1 LINLSHGSAKQV
13 SRHSSA
19 GAPVLRAVALGLLFV
34 VVGCAQMQGPAP
46 IEKRKVQSSKSADQ
60 RTADGRLL
68 SELPPAPAG
77 FYRVKRGDTLIG
89 ISLEH
94 GVDWRELAAWNK
106 IENPNLIDVGQLL
119 RVKDPNAPGPVASAQ
134 SNLTQTQPI
143 SPSSGIQI
151 RPIEG
156 QATSPS
162 STPAPV
168 ASAAPPPGTTP
179 PPSGSSPAES
189 SSAAAAG
196 SLNWGWPANGQVITN
211 FTEGGSKGIAL
222 AGAQGE
228 AIYAAEQGRVVYS
241 GNGLRGYG
249 NLVIVKHPEDFITA
263 YAHNRS
269 IMVKEGQTVKRGQKI
284 AELGMTDADRPMLHF
299 EVRRGGKPID
309 PMTVLPSR

>member
-1 LINLSHGSAKQV
+1 
-13 SRHSSA
+13 
-19 GAPVLRAVALGLLFV
+19 
-34 VVGCAQMQGPAP
+34 MQGPAP

-77 FYRVKRGDTLIG
+77 FYRVKRGDTLIS

-106 IENPNLIDVGQLL
+106 IENANLIDVGQLL
-119 RVKDPNAPGPVASAQ
+119 RVKDPNAPDPVASAQ

-162 STPAPV
+162 STPGPV
-168 ASAAPPPGTTP
+168 ASAAPPPGTATAP
-179 PPSGSSPAES
+179 GSSPAES
-189 SSAAAAG
+189 SSATAAG

>member
-1 LINLSHGSAKQV
+1 MINLSHGTATQV
-13 SRHSSA
+13 SRRPSA
-19 GAPVLRAVALGLLFV
+19 GVRASRALLLGFV
-34 VVGCAQMQGPAP
+34 SIIVGCAQMQGPAP

-106 IENPNLIDVGQLL
+106 IENANLIDVGQLL
-119 RVKDPNAPGPVASAQ
+119 RVKDPNAPEPVASVQ

-156 QATSPS
+156 QATSPA

-168 ASAAPPPGTTP
+168 ASAAPPPGTATP
-179 PPSGSSPAES
+179 SAAPAES
-189 SSAAAAG
+189 SSAAAVG
-196 SLNWGWPANGQVITN
+196 SLNWGWPANGQVITS

-222 AGAQGE
+222 AGVQGE

>member
-1 LINLSHGSAKQV
+1 LINLSHGTATQV
-13 SRHSSA
+13 SRRPSA
-19 GAPVLRAVALGLLFV
+19 GVRASRALLLGFV
-34 VVGCAQMQGPAP
+34 SIIVGCAQMQGPAP

-106 IENPNLIDVGQLL
+106 IENANLIDVGQLL
-119 RVKDPNAPGPVASAQ
+119 RVKDPNAPEPVASVQ

-156 QATSPS
+156 KATSPA

-168 ASAAPPPGTTP
+168 ASAAPPPGTATP
-179 PPSGSSPAES
+179 SAAPAES
-189 SSAAAAG
+189 SSAAAVG
-196 SLNWGWPANGQVITN
+196 SLNWGWPANGQVITS

-222 AGAQGE
+222 AGVQGE

-249 NLVIVKHPEDFITA
+249 NLVIVKHEGDFLTA
-263 YAHNRS
+263 YAHNKC

-299 EVRRGGKPID
+299 EVKRGGKPID